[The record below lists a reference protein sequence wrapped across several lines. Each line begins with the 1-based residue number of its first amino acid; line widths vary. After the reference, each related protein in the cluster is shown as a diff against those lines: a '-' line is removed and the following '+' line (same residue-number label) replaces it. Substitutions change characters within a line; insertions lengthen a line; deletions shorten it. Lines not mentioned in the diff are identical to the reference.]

1 MRRYISIVAA
11 MLVLMPQVAGAQYK
25 QKEKVDPG
33 GSNKVV
39 DRTDRTVDL
48 TGRAALENQGSQTG
62 TRSEGS
68 QGSQT
73 SSPSDGSQG
82 GQTGILNSGSL
93 VGNIGTSGEETLV
106 LTLEDALKIAL
117 SENVSVKV
125 ADKEV
130 ERAQYARKGTYASLF
145 PQIDGSASYQRTIK
159 KQVMYM
165 DFDMGS
171 LSGMAE
177 GGEEQTGAALEMLN
191 NPVTRASGQG
201 SGNGRTAGGG
211 IEVGRWN
218 TFSTGVSAS
227 LPLVNAQLWKS
238 LEVAGQDVELAVE
251 KARSSRLA
259 MVTQVK
265 QAFYGVLLAKEALKV
280 YQEVYDNALESF
292 TQTERRF
299 NVQKASELDYN
310 RAKATVQN
318 AIPQV
323 YESANQV
330 ALALWQLKA
339 ILGMDLDTEIDV
351 AGELPDWAGEMFYDI
366 HSHDDVSLDDN
377 TTMRQLAI
385 QAEELA
391 NAVKLQQYASLPS
404 LALSFNYSINAM
416 TNDFNFSEYRWSPY
430 SFVGLS
436 LQVPIFAGGRRYH
449 AVKQAQVQRDELQM
463 QLRDTERQLK
473 IAVGQYL
480 SQMETKM
487 KSYQAAQ
494 VAEETARKAYDIAA
508 KSYQVGRSTI
518 TDLNSAQLALT
529 QAQLAVSQAIY
540 EFVLAKANLEETLGY
555 DFTE

>member
-1 MRRYISIVAA
+1 MKRYSFTVALTLA
-11 MLVLMPQVAGAQYK
+11 LAVPGGAAAQVMP
-25 QKEKVDPG
+25 KEKVDLP

-39 DRTDRTVDL
+39 DRTDRTFAF
-48 TGRAALENQGSQTG
+48 AAAADQAVA
-62 TRSEGS
+62 
-68 QGSQT
+68 
-73 SSPSDGSQG
+73 SP
-82 GQTGILNSGSL
+82 
-93 VGNIGTSGEETLV
+93 LV

-171 LSGMAE
+171 MTGMAE
-177 GGEEQTGAALEMLN
+177 GGEEQTAAALAGIPGQVGNDVL
-191 NPVTRASGQG
+191 TRAGDVATRAGG
-201 SGNGRTAGGG
+201 STGGRTAGGG

-218 TFSTGVSAS
+218 TFSTGVSAA

-238 LEVAGQDVELAVE
+238 LEVAGQDVELAIE
-251 KARSSRLA
+251 KARSSRLG

-265 QAFYGVLLAKEALKV
+265 QAFYGVLLAKEAQKV

-339 ILGMDLDTEIDV
+339 VLGMDLDTDIDV
-351 AGELPDWAGEMFYDI
+351 AGALPDWADQMFYDI
-366 HSHDDVSLDDN
+366 HSHDDVTLEANS
-377 TTMRQLAI
+377 TMRQLAI

-391 NAVKLQQYASLPS
+391 NAVKMQQYASLPT

-436 LQVPIFAGGRRYH
+436 LSVPIFAGGRRYH
-449 AVKQAQVQRDELQM
+449 AVKQAQVQRDELRM
-463 QLRDTERQLK
+463 QLRDTERQLQ
-473 IAVGQYL
+473 IAVRQYL
-480 SQMETKM
+480 SQMETGM

-494 VAEETARKAYDIAA
+494 VAEETARKAYEIAA

-518 TDLNSAQLALT
+518 TDLSSAQLSLT

-540 EFVLAKANLEETLGY
+540 SFVLAKANLEEALGY
-555 DFTE
+555 DFTEE